1 MKNQIFNK
9 MEEYGWSLESFEDT
23 YDYHYQSIDS
33 WYEYIVKEDYD
44 FTMQDISKQQFT
56 DFVDFMSDFLRAIND
71 IDENTQT
78 TTQDIMIIDKGLNTQ
93 ITNDII
99 LLNDRGRIGNETREE
114 MLEEIDSFLGGRYYV

>member
-1 MKNQIFNK
+1 MKEKIFDL
-9 MEEYGWSLESFEDT
+9 MEKYGWSLESFEDT
-23 YDYHYQSIDS
+23 YNYHYQSIDS

-44 FTMQDISKQQFT
+44 FTMEDISKQRFT

-71 IDENTQT
+71 IDKETQT

-99 LLNDRGRIGNETREE
+99 LLNDRGRVGNETREE
-114 MLEEIDSFLGGRYYV
+114 MLQEIDSFLGGK